1 MVQKYVVQLI
11 DDLTQEPIEEGAG
24 DSVFFAVDGVSYAI
38 DLTST
43 HADELRSALAPY
55 VSAGRKAESAARAKP
70 SASPARTTTGDTKAI
85 REWASQH
92 GYTVST
98 RGRIP
103 AEVQAAYNN
112 R

>member
-1 MVQKYVVQLI
+1 MSS
-11 DDLTQEPIEEGAG
+11 A
-24 DSVFFAVDGVSYAI
+24 
-38 DLTST
+38 
-43 HADELRSALAPY
+43 RSAA
-55 VSAGRKAESAARAKP
+55 
-70 SASPARTTTGDTKAI
+70 GDTKAI

-103 AEVQAAYNN
+103 SEVQAAFNN